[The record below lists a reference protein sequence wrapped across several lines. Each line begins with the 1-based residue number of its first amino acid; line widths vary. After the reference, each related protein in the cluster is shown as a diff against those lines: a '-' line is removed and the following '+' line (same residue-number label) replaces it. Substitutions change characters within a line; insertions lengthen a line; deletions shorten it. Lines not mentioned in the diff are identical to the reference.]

1 MKFYSFNEETKRVD
15 VFNERFYFIDNKWY
29 RNVTTILGIIDK
41 GYAYD
46 EWLKSTGYNSEI
58 IVDRAGKLGSAV
70 HKLAELTLLG
80 NTVKYYDIGL
90 SEEISVAYWER
101 YLRWAS
107 FWKEYSDKITYK
119 PEAVE
124 FICHSKKHEYAGTID
139 LLCNYDKEL
148 TILDWKTGSS
158 IHEEAYLQM
167 SAYAKAIEEM
177 FGTPVKKAIL
187 VHLPFEKP
195 NKKGYRLH
203 EIGQEEINLYF
214 DKFLAAKKLSDW
226 RNKERPR
233 LLSYPLELNLEEIKK
248 SPTIIREN

>member
-1 MKFYSFNEETKRVD
+1 MKFYQFDENKKRVD
-15 VFNERFYFIDNKWY
+15 VFNERWYPIGDKWY
-29 RNVTTILGIIDK
+29 KNVTTILGIIDK
-41 GYAYD
+41 GYAFD

-70 HKLAELTLLG
+70 HHLAELTLLG
-80 NTVKYYDIGL
+80 ETVKYFDL
-90 SEEISVAYWER
+90 AQPEETGVAYWER

-107 FWKEYSDKITYK
+107 FWKENNSKITYK

-124 FICHSKKHEYAGTID
+124 FICHSKKYEYAGTID
-139 LLCNYDKEL
+139 LLCQYDKEL

-158 IHEEAYLQM
+158 IHDENYLQM

-195 NKKGYRLH
+195 NKKGYRVY
-203 EIGQEEINLYF
+203 EIGQEEIELYF
-214 DKFLAAKKLSDW
+214 DKFLSAKKLYDW
-226 RNKERPR
+226 KNKEKPKF
-233 LLSYPLELNLEEIKK
+233 LSYPLELDLKSINELE
-248 SPTIIREN
+248 TIIKES